1 MSERDRK
8 RQAGPLLWWEKSR
21 APLLLPAQRLASPGK
36 ETEARREPGGEASR
50 AGRAAPRGPRSAPSA
65 GLPGRL
71 ARCTRAGRAAMGPL
85 RRPARLPEA
94 AVVPTGSRTPAGTS
108 APGPSEPPDAA
119 PRRTAGAGPRPTQ
132 LGSGVHRRPRVR
144 GPGART
150 RSCCLVPSTQLPDD
164 RTTSFKKSNSVPR
177 FVTNRGCHCGPSHLR
192 LLLPSIASS
201 SLLILLFF

>member
-1 MSERDRK
+1 MEPLETTSLVWVGHHSSAYDYGNFIFYHGSALPQSK
-8 RQAGPLLWWEKSR
+8 GPK
-21 APLLLPAQRLASPGK
+21 LP
-36 ETEARREPGGEASR
+36 
-50 AGRAAPRGPRSAPSA
+50 
-65 GLPGRL
+65 L
-71 ARCTRAGRAAMGPL
+71 ARKKT
-85 RRPARLPEA
+85 
-94 AVVPTGSRTPAGTS
+94 GTS

-132 LGSGVHRRPRVR
+132 LGSGVHRRPRVG

-150 RSCCLVPSTQLPDD
+150 RSCCLVLSTQLPDD